1 MERNTIVSESIEL
14 HTLLFLLSL
23 VHVLASL
30 SIRTGRLLVFPAFF
44 MLPLLEQNAI
54 RLLLMPLL
62 VFAAA
67 RFQQFIFVLLE
78 GVLLQLLD
86 HVETI
91 SDLLLVLLLEIDNSV
106 NVHRLLLVLPM
117 LFVVF
122 FLNLLFVISP
132 LRLVAERT

>member
-1 MERNTIVSESIEL
+1 MKRNTKVSEPIEL

-30 SIRTGRLLVFPAFF
+30 SVRAGRSLVFPAFF

-54 RLLLMPLL
+54 RLLFMPFL
-62 VFAAA
+62 VFTSTC
-67 RFQQFIFVLLE
+67 FQQFFFVLLE

-86 HVETI
+86 HIETI
-91 SDLLLVLLLEIDNSV
+91 SDLLLVLLLEIDHSV
-106 NVHRLLLVLPM
+106 NVYRLLLVLSM

-122 FLNLLFVISP
+122 LLHLLLSVGAFRP
-132 LRLVAERT
+132 VAERT